1 MLSIFLFFP
10 SLLFRQTQSYGFY
23 TPITYFLFFFISK
36 KDIKEK
42 REVPRSTQGVDTRNH
57 PSKKTKDK
65 KNYLLPIQVK
75 KSIIEIV
82 FSSLNML
89 AQAHR
94 LVTNLALIFW
104 SLEPLFSNTI
114 LFLALHRV
122 QNKHRGAASQIL
134 LRFLPTSAPCQAKS
148 V

>member
-1 MLSIFLFFP
+1 MGRIWPHASFLSMI
-10 SLLFRQTQSYGFY
+10 
-23 TPITYFLFFFISK
+23 FFFFFYQQK
-36 KDIKEK
+36 RYYRK

-65 KNYLLPIQVK
+65 KKNYLLPNHVK
-75 KSIIEIV
+75 KSTIEFV
-82 FSSLNML
+82 LSSLNML
-89 AQAHR
+89 AQAHK
-94 LVTNLALIFW
+94 LVTKLALIFW